1 MVRSGQKRTIRWGS
15 SIGTGMLVFCLFIVF
30 ILAVKWFRSEPVE
43 EKMTV
48 PSLVDV
54 LTPDPISEAFIN
66 GSIDTESREARLAW
80 VATGE
85 FVGTALRGKKD
96 EGYYLELKTVL
107 PEIDREQNYY
117 QVWLLRRLPYDF
129 FSVGQMTTDEDGYF
143 VLQWEAL
150 DDEDYLG
157 YTEIIITANQYSGSA
172 DPGVHLV
179 EGKFGAY

>member
-1 MVRSGQKRTIRWGS
+1 MVRSVTKRNIRWGS
-15 SIGTGMLVFCLFIVF
+15 SVGTGVIVLSLFLIFV
-30 ILAVKWFRSEPVE
+30 LAVKWFRSEPVE

-85 FVGTALRGKKD
+85 SVGTALRGKKD

-107 PEIDREQNYY
+107 PE
-117 QVWLLRRLPYDF
+117 
-129 FSVGQMTTDEDGYF
+129 
-143 VLQWEAL
+143 
-150 DDEDYLG
+150 
-157 YTEIIITANQYSGSA
+157 
-172 DPGVHLV
+172 
-179 EGKFGAY
+179 

>member
-1 MVRSGQKRTIRWGS
+1 MVHSGQKRTIRWGS

-43 EKMTV
+43 EKITV

-85 FVGTALRGKKD
+85 SVGTALRGKKN
-96 EGYYLELKTVL
+96 EGYYFELKTVL

-157 YTEIIITANQYSGSA
+157 YTEIIITANRYDGSA

-179 EGKFGAY
+179 EGQFGM